1 MLTCQT
7 TRANQNIELLE
18 GEIKKKYIQLKEIK
32 KMNRVSLSQ
41 LVNLAIGISLI

>member
-32 KMNRVSLSQ
+32 KKLTESV
-41 LVNLAIGISLI
+41 LVNLSTSRSGLV

>member
-1 MLTCQT
+1 MLICQT

-32 KMNRVSLSQ
+32 KNEQSQ
-41 LVNLAIGISLI
+41 S